1 MIDVVVVGGGPAGS
15 AAAILLAERGWSVT
29 LLDKAAFPRPKI
41 CGEYLSPEAA
51 RVMDRLGVLK
61 AVDAAGAQPLSG
73 MRIVAP
79 DGSVLD
85 GTYPTSGPW
94 RGYRDHALAIRREV
108 FDRILLERARALP
121 VDVRERHRVTGLIVE
136 GGLVRGVKT
145 ESADGARMELRSRL
159 VVGADGRA
167 SVVAHALGLVRPH
180 RLRRLALIQH
190 VSGIEGLGDRGEIY
204 VDPPDYSI
212 LNPVAPG
219 IVNVSLVVPLAH
231 AKPYSA
237 RLETFMEARLRQLR
251 HVPARLAG
259 MKAEGPV
266 MAMGPLAYRVDEP
279 RVGGVLLAGDAAG
292 FYDPFTGEGLYT
304 ALRSAELLAE
314 VAHPALTTG
323 DVSAGALAPYARA
336 KRAAFADKARVTQ
349 ALQLI
354 IAHRRLANGAARFL
368 QRRPAL
374 LSTLMGVIGDFI
386 PPRAIW
392 GQVLNYDI
400 S

>member
-1 MIDVVVVGGGPAGS
+1 MIDVVVVGAGPAGS
-15 AAAILLAERGWSVT
+15 AAAILLAERGSSVT

-51 RVMDRLGVLK
+51 RVLDRLGVLK

-73 MRIVAP
+73 MRIIAP
-79 DGSVLD
+79 DGTVLD

-121 VDVRERHRVTGLIVE
+121 VDVRERHRVTGLLVE
-136 GGLVRGVKT
+136 GGLVRGVKA
-145 ESADGARMELRSRL
+145 ESADGAPVELRSRL

-180 RLRRLALIQH
+180 RLQRLALIQH

-219 IVNVSLVVPLAH
+219 IVNLSLVVPLAH
-231 AKPYSA
+231 AKPFSS

-266 MAMGPLAYRVDEP
+266 MAMGPLAYRVGEP

-314 VAHPALTTG
+314 VAHPALSTG
-323 DVSAGALAPYARA
+323 DVSADALAPYARA
-336 KRAAFADKARVTQ
+336 KRAAFADKARVTR
-349 ALQLI
+349 ALQFI

-374 LSTLMGVIGDFI
+374 LSALMGVIGDFV
-386 PPRAIW
+386 PPRA
-392 GQVLNYDI
+392 LLR
-400 S
+400 

>member
-1 MIDVVVVGGGPAGS
+1 MTDVVVVGAGPAGS
-15 AAAILLAERGWSVT
+15 AAAILLAERGSSVT

-51 RVMDRLGVLK
+51 RVLDRLGVLK

-73 MRIVAP
+73 MRIIAP
-79 DGSVLD
+79 DGTVLD

-121 VDVRERHRVTGLIVE
+121 VDVRERHRVTGLLVE
-136 GGLVRGVKT
+136 GGLVRGVKA
-145 ESADGARMELRSRL
+145 ESADGAPVELRSRL
-159 VVGADGRA
+159 AVGADGRA

-180 RLRRLALIQH
+180 RLQRLALIQH

-219 IVNVSLVVPLAH
+219 IVNLSLVVPLAH
-231 AKPYSA
+231 AKPFSS

-266 MAMGPLAYRVDEP
+266 MAMGPLAYRVGEP

-314 VAHPALTTG
+314 VAHPALSTG
-323 DVSAGALAPYARA
+323 DVSADALAPYARA
-336 KRAAFADKARVTQ
+336 KRAAFADKARVTR
-349 ALQLI
+349 ALQFI

-374 LSTLMGVIGDFI
+374 LSALMGVIGDFV
-386 PPRAIW
+386 PPRA
-392 GQVLNYDI
+392 LLR
-400 S
+400 